1 MPHPQKKHRP
11 NLFLIAAL
19 GSMLLLY
26 GVFYLFPI
34 GWGLVGSFADWN
46 PIKGEFNFI
55 GLANYIELMGDPLFL
70 QSVGTTM
77 VFTVVCTLCTSG
89 LGLLLAVLVC
99 GTRRMQNFFKTC
111 IYLPYITAIM
121 SVAVVWRWI
130 FLAQG
135 GLLNN
140 ILSSL
145 GMQSVDWLGTSS
157 TVMPSLMLMTIWH
170 DVGFSLILFIAGIS
184 DISPVL
190 YEAAKV
196 DGANAFHLFRYI
208 TVPML
213 SRTTALV
220 VVSNI
225 ITYVQVYDQVMALTK
240 GGPGDA
246 SYTATYYL
254 FDKALGYYRFGY
266 ASATAVVL
274 LVIIMLLSLLQ
285 FKLSGDD

>member
-1 MPHPQKKHRP
+1 
-11 NLFLIAAL
+11 
-19 GSMLLLY
+19 MLLLY